1 MCKKVTEFDTLDAV
15 ERAAT
20 KAALDRCRALVGQI
34 EGELCKSKPGHFH
47 DLTLLADFQVS
58 LEVAAEVLDSKAEAV
73 RQRSKAARW
82 PAERPSKS
90 LPHKAQA
97 RQCSSETPARN
108 S

>member
-34 EGELCKSKPGHFH
+34 EGELCKRKPGHFH

-58 LEVAAEVLDSKAEAV
+58 LEVAAEALGQRGGGGPPEKRPPDGLPSGHPNHSMEA
-73 RQRSKAARW
+73 SFF
-82 PAERPSKS
+82 
-90 LPHKAQA
+90 
-97 RQCSSETPARN
+97 
-108 S
+108 